1 MKITVLLLLAVTS
14 INTGNTTQQL
24 AETSADDQMNKEIA
38 ASGITKDYEKHPAFA
53 VIRNCN

>member
-1 MKITVLLLLAVTS
+1 MKITVLLLIAVTS

-24 AETSADDQMNKEIA
+24 AETSADIQMNEVSSIA
-38 ASGITKDYEKHPAFA
+38 GRGADYEKHPALA